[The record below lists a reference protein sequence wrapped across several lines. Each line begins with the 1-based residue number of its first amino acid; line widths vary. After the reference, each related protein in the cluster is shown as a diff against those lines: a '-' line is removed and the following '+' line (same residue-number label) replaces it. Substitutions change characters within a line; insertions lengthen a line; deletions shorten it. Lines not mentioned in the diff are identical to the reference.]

1 MAKRFEKAREYT
13 EKYKSMLLPCKWCG
27 NTDVRIMSGRT
38 ILTHPKDVWFVSCQT
53 KSCDCTG
60 DYTSVKK
67 AVEAWNANQTTDIA
81 PHNKVLEE
89 IVKQFVSVVDE

>member
-1 MAKRFEKAREYT
+1 MAKRFEKAMEYT
-13 EKYKSMLLPCKWCG
+13 EKYKSVLLPCKWCG

-38 ILTHPKDVWFVSCQT
+38 ILIHPKDVWFVSCQT

-67 AVEAWNANQTTDIA
+67 AVEAWNENQSKGGKPRR
-81 PHNKVLEE
+81 PHIER
-89 IVKQFVSVVDE
+89 I